1 MKDLKKLSKV
11 ELKEELKKTNSEIV
25 AIDYA
30 TIKTERDVSREKDL
44 WTYKRKILARLNPIN
59 KLV

>member
-11 ELKEELKKTNSEIV
+11 ELKEELKKTNSEIA